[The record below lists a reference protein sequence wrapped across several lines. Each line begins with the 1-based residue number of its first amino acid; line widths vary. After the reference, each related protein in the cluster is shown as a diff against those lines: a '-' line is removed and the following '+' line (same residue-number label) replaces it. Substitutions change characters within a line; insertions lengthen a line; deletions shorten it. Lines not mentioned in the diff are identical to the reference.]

1 MAEKSINS
9 NSKDNKLISLFEATA
24 KETGKK
30 FFEALILNLANALNT
45 YGAWANVYNED
56 QSKAKSL
63 AFLIAGELLPDFE
76 YEIKGTPCETV
87 INNDT
92 LHHVPDNLIEIYPD
106 DPEIKEG
113 LKKPLSYL
121 GVPIKDNSG
130 NIIGNLGVLDC
141 EPMPANPR
149 SLEIFNLFAS
159 RATAELQRLKSD
171 IENKDR
177 EEKIE
182 RLLDSTL
189 EAIIELDQD
198 MTVNMVNAS
207 AERMFLCPSN
217 HFIGKNFS
225 EFLSNESAEQLSSLK
240 SQLDSFPVGKRHLT
254 VNNGLNVRKVDET
267 GLKVEASLSEFYLG
281 SCIYYTLILK
291 DTQDTGDNIKFFNQC
306 KYETAVFND
315 NIRETTVSNEITGT
329 SILMLKLFEDIKKV
343 APTGSTVLITGET
356 GTGKELI
363 ARAIHNQ
370 SGNNNAPLIKVNCAA
385 IPASLI
391 ESEFFG
397 HEKGAF
403 TGATSKRKG
412 RFSLADGG
420 TIFLDEIGELP
431 LELQSKLLRV
441 LQEGEFEPVGG
452 SETIKVDVRVVT
464 ATNRN
469 LSEEVKKGNFREDLY
484 YRLNVFPVSV
494 PPLRDRGNDII
505 LLAEKYAQSF
515 SLKSGIPVKPINNLN
530 IKCMLSYAWPG
541 NVRELQNVI
550 ERAVITSEEGELNI
564 EIPQTEKNISSEIPE
579 NIVNTEKKILTAK
592 EIQQIEIDNILKAL
606 DATDWKVSGENG
618 AAKLLGIPPTTLS
631 SKIKA
636 FGLKRSNN

>member
-1 MAEKSINS
+1 MAKKSIHTDS
-9 NSKDNKLISLFEATA
+9 REEKLISLFEATA

-30 FFEALILNLANALNT
+30 FFEALILNLAKALNT

-63 AFLIAGELLPDFE
+63 AFLIAGEILPDFE

-106 DPEIKEG
+106 DPEIREG

-121 GVPIKDNSG
+121 GVPIKDSSG
-130 NIIGNLGVLDC
+130 KIIGNLGVLDS
-141 EPMPANPR
+141 EPMPADPR
-149 SLEIFNLFAS
+149 SLEIFSLFAS

-171 IENKDR
+171 IENKDW
-177 EEKIE
+177 EEKME
-182 RLLDSTL
+182 RLLDSTM

-198 MTVNMVNAS
+198 MKVNMVNAS

-225 EFLSNESAEQLSSLK
+225 DFLLNESSEKLLSLK
-240 SQLDSFPVGKRHLT
+240 SELDTLPVGKRHIT
-254 VNNGLNVRKVDET
+254 INNGLN
-267 GLKVEASLSEFYLG
+267 LKKIDHTDMKAEATLSEFYLG

-291 DTQDTGDNIKFFNQC
+291 DSQDTGEKLKFFDQC
-306 KYETAVFND
+306 KYEAALFND
-315 NIRETTVSNEITGT
+315 NIRDTAINNDITG
-329 SILMLKLFEDIKKV
+329 SSMLMLKLFEDIKKV

-356 GTGKELI
+356 GTGKELV

-370 SGNNNAPLIKVNCAA
+370 SNNSKAPLIKVNCAA
-385 IPASLI
+385 IPAALI

-403 TGATSKRKG
+403 TGATSKRDG
-412 RFSLADGG
+412 RFFLADGG

-452 SETIKVDVRVVT
+452 SKTVKVDVRVVA

-469 LSEEVKKGNFREDLY
+469 LLEEVKTGNFREDLY
-484 YRLNVFPVSV
+484 YRLNVFPISV
-494 PPLRDRGNDII
+494 PPLKDRGNDII
-505 LLAEKYAQSF
+505 ELAEKFAQNF
-515 SLKSGIPVKPINNLN
+515 SEKSGIPVKKINDRN
-530 IKCMLSYAWPG
+530 INKLMSHSWPG

-550 ERAVITSEEGELNI
+550 ERAVITSEDGNINI
-564 EIPQTEKNISSEIPE
+564 ELAQTENYASSENAE
-579 NIVNTEKKILTAK
+579 NILDSETKILTAK
-592 EIQQIEIDNILKAL
+592 EIQQIEIDNILRAL
-606 DATDWKVSGENG
+606 ESTDWKVSGENG
-618 AAKLLGIPPTTLS
+618 AAKLLGIPSTTLS
-631 SKIKA
+631 SKIKS
-636 FGLKRSNN
+636 FGLKRSGN

>member
-1 MAEKSINS
+1 MASTTKNKNS
-9 NSKDNKLISLFEATA
+9 REKLISIFESTA

-30 FFEALILNLANALNT
+30 YFESLIINLAKALNT

-56 QSKAKSL
+56 QSRAKSL
-63 AFLIAGELLPDFE
+63 AFFLDGELLPDFE
-76 YEIKGTPCETV
+76 YDIKGTPCETV

-106 DPEIKEG
+106 DPEMKEG
-113 LKKPLSYL
+113 QKKLLSYL
-121 GVPIKDNSG
+121 GVPIKDSDG
-130 NIIGNLGVLDC
+130 EIIGNLGVLDSK
-141 EPMPANPR
+141 PMPADPR

-159 RATAELQRLKSD
+159 RATAELQRIRAD
-171 IENKDR
+171 IENKDW

-182 RLLDSTL
+182 RLLDSTM
-189 EAIIELDQD
+189 EAIIELDED
-198 MTVNMVNAS
+198 MKVNMVNAS

-225 EFLSNESAEQLSSLK
+225 EFLSNESLERLSSSK
-240 SQLDSFPVGKRHLT
+240 SQLDSLAVGKRHLRIID
-254 VNNGLNVRKVDET
+254 GLEIKKIDQTELKVD
-267 GLKVEASLSEFYLG
+267 ASLSEFYLG
-281 SCIYYTLILK
+281 SCIYYSLILSETHNSGEK
-291 DTQDTGDNIKFFNQC
+291 SDFIDNCRYEVSAFN
-306 KYETAVFND
+306 ES
-315 NIRETTVSNEITGT
+315 IRETTLSNEIIG
-329 SILMLKLFEDIKKV
+329 SCMLMLKLFDDIRKV

-370 SGNNNAPLIKVNCAA
+370 SDKVNSPLVKVNCAA
-385 IPASLI
+385 IPAALI

-452 SETIKVDVRVVT
+452 TETIKVDVRIVA

-469 LSEEVKKGNFREDLY
+469 LQEEVNNGNFREDLY
-484 YRLNVFPVSV
+484 YRLNVFPISV
-494 PPLRDRGNDII
+494 PPLRERGNDII
-505 LLAEKYAQSF
+505 QLAEKFAQSF
-515 SLKSGIPVKPINNLN
+515 SEKCGIPIKPINDLN
-530 IKCMLSYAWPG
+530 KRKMLEYEWPG

-550 ERAVITSEEGELNI
+550 ERAVITSENGILNLELI
-564 EIPQTEKNISSEIPE
+564 QTKDDLIPE
-579 NIVNTEKKILTAK
+579 EQIESSDAESRILTAK
-592 EIQQIEIDNILKAL
+592 EIQQIEIDNILRAL
-606 DATDWKVSGENG
+606 EATNWKVSGENG
-618 AAKLLGIPPTTLS
+618 AAKLLGIPSTTLS
-631 SKIKA
+631 SKIKS
-636 FGLKRSNN
+636 FGLKRSQ

>member
-1 MAEKSINS
+1 MSDRTKNK
-9 NSKDNKLISLFEATA
+9 NSKDEKLISIFEATA

-30 FFEALILNLANALNT
+30 YFEALILNLSKSLNT

-56 QSKAKSL
+56 QSRAKSL
-63 AFLIAGELLPDFE
+63 AFFLDGEFLPNFE

-113 LKKPLSYL
+113 QKKPLSYL
-121 GVPIKDNSG
+121 GVPIKDSKG
-130 NIIGNLGVLDC
+130 QIIGNLGVLDS

-149 SLEIFNLFAS
+149 SLEIFSLFAS
-159 RATAELQRLKSD
+159 RATTELQRLKAD
-171 IENKDR
+171 IENKDW

-182 RLLDSTL
+182 RLLDSTM

-217 HFIGKNFS
+217 HFIGKDFT
-225 EFLSNESAEQLSSLK
+225 EFLSNQSSEILSSFK
-240 SQLDSFPVGKRHLT
+240 SQLESLPVGKRHLSISGGLDIKKIDQT
-254 VNNGLNVRKVDET
+254 GLN
-267 GLKVEASLSEFYLG
+267 VEASLSEFYLG
-281 SCIYYTLILK
+281 NCIYYTLILK
-291 DTQDTGDNIKFFNQC
+291 DTLDTGENLNFSEKC
-306 KYETAVFND
+306 RYETPVFND
-315 NIRETTVSNEITGT
+315 TIREITVSKEITGT
-329 SILMLKLFEDIKKV
+329 SMLMLKLFEDIGKV

-356 GTGKELI
+356 GTGKELV

-370 SGNNNAPLIKVNCAA
+370 SSNINSPLIKVNCAA
-385 IPASLI
+385 IPATLI

-452 SETIKVDVRVVT
+452 SETVKVDVRVVA
-464 ATNRN
+464 ATNKN
-469 LSEEVKKGNFREDLY
+469 LLEEVKQGSFREDLY
-484 YRLNVFPVSV
+484 YRLNVFPISV
-494 PPLRDRGNDII
+494 PPLRERGDDII
-505 LLAEKYAQSF
+505 QLAEKFAQNF
-515 SLKSGIPVKPINNLN
+515 SSKCGIPIKQFNDLN
-530 IKCMLSYAWPG
+530 IRRMLEYQWPG

-550 ERAVITSEEGELNI
+550 ERAVITSENGILNLELA
-564 EIPQTEKNISSEIPE
+564 KAKDDFISEEQVDSL
-579 NIVNTEKKILTAK
+579 NTESRILTAK
-592 EIQQIEIDNILKAL
+592 EIQQIEIDNILRAL

-618 AAKLLGIPPTTLS
+618 AAKLLGIPATTLS
-631 SKIKA
+631 SKIKS
-636 FGLKRSNN
+636 FGLKRTQ

>member
-1 MAEKSINS
+1 MSEDTINTDS
-9 NSKDNKLISLFEATA
+9 RDEQLISIFEATA

-30 FFEALILNLANALNT
+30 YFEALIFNLAKALNT

-63 AFLIAGELLPDFE
+63 AFLIDGELLPNFE

-87 INNDT
+87 INNDS
-92 LHHVPDNLIEIYPD
+92 LHHIPDNLLEIYPN

-113 LKKPLSYL
+113 IKKPLSYL
-121 GVPIKDNSG
+121 GVPIKDSLG
-130 NIIGNLGVLDC
+130 KIIGNLGVLDC

-159 RATAELQRLKSD
+159 RATTELQRLKADS
-171 IENKDR
+171 ENKDW

-182 RLLDSTL
+182 RLLDSTM

-198 MTVNMVNAS
+198 LNVNMVNAS

-217 HFIGKNFS
+217 HFIGKDFS
-225 EFLSNESAEQLSSLK
+225 EFLSNESSERLTTFK
-240 SQLDSFPVGKRHLT
+240 FQLDSLPVGKRHLT
-254 VNNGLNVRKVDET
+254 VKNGLDIKKIDQT
-267 GLKVEASLSEFYLG
+267 GLNVEASLSEFYLG
-281 SCIYYTLILK
+281 SCIYYTLILRDK
-291 DTQDTGDNIKFFNQC
+291 NDTGEKLSIYDQC

-315 NIRETTVSNEITGT
+315 TIREVTLNNEIVGG
-329 SILMLKLFEDIKKV
+329 SMLMLKLFEDIRKV
-343 APTGSTVLITGET
+343 APTGSTVLINGET
-356 GTGKELI
+356 GTGKELV

-385 IPASLI
+385 IPAALI

-403 TGATSKRKG
+403 TGATSKRRG

-452 SETIKVDVRVVT
+452 SETVKVDVRVVA

-469 LSEEVKKGNFREDLY
+469 LAEEVNKENFREDLY
-484 YRLNVFPVSV
+484 YRLNVFPISV
-494 PPLRDRGNDII
+494 PPLRERGNDII
-505 LLAEKYAQSF
+505 QLAEKFAQNF
-515 SLKSGIPVKPINNLN
+515 SSKSGIPIKQFNDTN
-530 IKCMLSYAWPG
+530 ISRMLGYTWPG

-550 ERAVITSEEGELNI
+550 ERAVITSEDGVLSLELT
-564 EIPQTEKNISSEIPE
+564 QTEKSNTPKKADEYI
-579 NIVNTEKKILTAK
+579 NTENKILTAK

-606 DATDWKVSGENG
+606 NATDWKVSGEKG
-618 AAKLLGIPPTTLS
+618 AAKLLGIPATTLS
-631 SKIKA
+631 SKIKS
-636 FGLKRSNN
+636 FGLKRSQ